1 MLSFLIKH
9 KFQVVMSD
17 NDRVV
22 ACPTRQSPI
31 ATFGLRLTRYHKIQ
45 LGKIHVTISSI
56 HSVYGGL
63 PVSQTALQLSLLG
76 GTRFNSVSTFG

>member
-1 MLSFLIKH
+1 MNHNS
-9 KFQVVMSD
+9 QVEMPD

-22 ACPTRQSPI
+22 ARPTRQSPI

-63 PVSQTALQLSLLG
+63 PVSETALQLSLIG
-76 GTRFNSVSTFG
+76 GTWLNSSSTFG